1 MLNFCVFNSESI
13 KLFFVVKLPSTM
25 EKIVNNLT
33 CIVENLNKEE
43 GKIELRDIRIPSP
56 DNATLL
62 LLISCLR
69 GDKSWF
75 KAIMVE
81 L

>member
-1 MLNFCVFNSESI
+1 MLNFCVFNGEYI
-13 KLFFVVKLPSTM
+13 KLFFVVKLPSAM
-25 EKIVNNLT
+25 EKVVNKLT

-43 GKIELRDIRIPSP
+43 GKIELRDIRIPSL
-56 DNATLL
+56 DNTTLL
-62 LLISCLR
+62 LLLSCLR

-75 KAIMVE
+75 NARMVE

>member
-1 MLNFCVFNSESI
+1 
-13 KLFFVVKLPSTM
+13 M
-25 EKIVNNLT
+25 EKVVNKLT

-43 GKIELRDIRIPSP
+43 GKIELRDIRIPSL
-56 DNATLL
+56 DNTTLL
-62 LLISCLR
+62 LLLSCLR

-75 KAIMVE
+75 NARMVE

>member
-1 MLNFCVFNSESI
+1 
-13 KLFFVVKLPSTM
+13 M

-43 GKIELRDIRIPSP
+43 GKIELRDIRIPSS

-62 LLISCLR
+62 LLLPCLR

-75 KAIMVE
+75 KARMVE

>member
-1 MLNFCVFNSESI
+1 
-13 KLFFVVKLPSTM
+13 M

-43 GKIELRDIRIPSP
+43 GKIELRDIRIPSS
-56 DNATLL
+56 DNATFLL
-62 LLISCLR
+62 LLPCLR

-75 KAIMVE
+75 KARMVE